1 MPAEQC
7 VHAGLWS
14 GDKSINIITNALIHS
29 RVWSAILGGG
39 RDPQL
44 GVRPLRVHP
53 SWTVEAF
60 NVNFYP
66 IIQPWHHHYQVN
78 NFSLSAWMHL
88 VLHAFAEN
96 GRRCLLECSYLQ
108 CELKKKEKTELG
120 FFVCLSL
127 NKTKIFMFRS
137 ERTNRK
143 DGECDWGRRRR
154 VSETESRWKTEWGV
168 FQF

>member
-1 MPAEQC
+1 MCTCGALKWRQKHKHYYKC
-7 VHAGLWS
+7 INS
-14 GDKSINIITNALIHS
+14 FKSMICRS
-29 RVWSAILGGG
+29 RGGG

>member
-29 RVWSAILGGG
+29 RVWSAVLGG

-53 SWTVEAF
+53 SCTVEAF

-78 NFSLSAWMHL
+78 NFFTVGVNASGAARVRRKWEE
-88 VLHAFAEN
+88 VFA
-96 GRRCLLECSYLQ
+96 RVFLLTVWTQ
-108 CELKKKEKTELG
+108 KKGKTELG
-120 FFVCLSL
+120 FFVRLSL
-127 NKTKIFMFRS
+127 NKTKYFMFRS

-143 DGECDWGRRRR
+143 DGECDWGRRRG